1 MSVDQA
7 KVLYGIFSHPAWM
20 ALLIAAVSAFVACIF
35 VKGKKKTIPIVAG
48 VVFLCLFLVTL
59 GIRESAN
66 RLIGQQAGTVP
77 TKISTKAGN
86 SGTEEGTAEG
96 TADDGTK
103 TSYEIEQVYNDKLF
117 HQILTGEKSPVVA
130 GYGLGGEGGYVTA
143 QSQDKETIDALIEGF
158 RELTVS
164 RADDDAPYT
173 ADGGEDI
180 TFGMEDGTQ
189 FAITL
194 DARTLIHTDKA
205 VYRIG
210 NTGKLDD
217 ICNIMQEIAALN
229 SVGGQPGDGYIA
241 VLRGGL
247 GELSF
252 ETYVYET
259 KKGYKYINVRSAT
272 VSWGA
277 SEWSHKVS
285 KIGYV
290 STKEEIVQIA
300 TRHGAGDY
308 YTLPGDDYTPYPI
321 EEFTK

>member
-20 ALLIAAVSAFVACIF
+20 VLLIAAVSAFVACIF

-48 VVFLCLFLVTL
+48 VVFLFLFLVTL
-59 GIRESAN
+59 GIRVSAN

-86 SGTEEGTAEG
+86 SGTEEGTENNGSDAP
-96 TADDGTK
+96 
-103 TSYEIEQVYNDKLF
+103 YEIEQVYKDKLF
-117 HQILTGEKSPVVA
+117 HQILTGEKSPIIVA
-130 GYGLGGEGGYVTA
+130 YGLGGEGGYVTA
-143 QSQDKETIDALIEGF
+143 QSQDKEVIDAFIEAF

-180 TFGMEDGTQ
+180 AFGMEDGTQ
-189 FAITL
+189 FEITL

-217 ICNIMQEIAALN
+217 ICIIMQEMATLN
-229 SVGGQPGDGYIA
+229 SIGGQPGDGYIA

-300 TRHGAGDY
+300 SRHGAGDY